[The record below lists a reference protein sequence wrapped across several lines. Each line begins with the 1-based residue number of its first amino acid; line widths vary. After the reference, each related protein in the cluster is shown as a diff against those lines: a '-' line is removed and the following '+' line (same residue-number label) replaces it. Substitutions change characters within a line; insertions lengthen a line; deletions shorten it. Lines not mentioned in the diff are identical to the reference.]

1 MERWSVTYR
10 LPGAVTDRI
19 EVEATSPMALAAAK
33 RLLPESAEIVGYRVI
48 EGVPASGLKAGSPR
62 ARPRTILKAT
72 LARIIWPFSK

>member
-19 EVEATSPMALAAAK
+19 EVEATTPLTALAAAK

-48 EGVPASGLKAGSPR
+48 EQVPSSGLKAAPR
-62 ARPRTILKAT
+62 RPTSTLKAW
-72 LARIIWPFSK
+72 LARIIWPFSR